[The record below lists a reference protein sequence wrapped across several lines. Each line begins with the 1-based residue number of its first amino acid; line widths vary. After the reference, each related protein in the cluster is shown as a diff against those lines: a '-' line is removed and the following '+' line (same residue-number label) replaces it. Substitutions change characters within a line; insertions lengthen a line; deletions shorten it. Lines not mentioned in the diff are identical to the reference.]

1 MFKEGDGFRRDN
13 FTVVTLTRSG
23 LFKSVSVVNVHDH
36 IVSLI
41 AYIAEENR

>member
-23 LFKSVSVVNVHDH
+23 IKSVSVVNVHDQR
-36 IVSLI
+36 ICLI
-41 AYIAEENR
+41 AYM